1 MLFCTGASAISI
13 VQLHAHEDSGF
24 SIGGSWCVEESRI
37 YTVQARS
44 VCVCPSSSAPVS
56 VTPKGWDVSVSGGS
70 RWCCVLAWCTWY
82 AGPS

>member
-44 VCVCPSSSAPVS
+44 VCVCPSSSAPAYRLQGVCFC
-56 VTPKGWDVSVSGGS
+56 GGS
-70 RWCCVLAWCTWY
+70 FRH
-82 AGPS
+82 